1 MILEKREISFQELV
15 HILIEHRKWLL
26 LGKPGDRMADLR
38 HIRIDSKTINL
49 RMVKLPSA
57 YLQHAGLREA
67 NLREADLQA
76 ARFYNADLH
85 KADLQWADLREAGFE
100 LADLQEA
107 NLRHADLEK
116 AYLHKANLKGA
127 DLQGAN
133 LRGADL
139 HEAKF
144 QGADFNGANLKLSI
158 LQKANLQ
165 EAKLQ
170 EAKLQ
175 DANLQ
180 EANLQRANLK
190 KAFLQRAMLQGAN
203 LRNAHLREAK
213 LNKADFRGANLQGAH
228 FQGARLREAQ
238 FEGASVTH
246 AIFRDADLQD
256 ANFKGVLGLKGE
268 QLGGTITTGAKLP
281 NAIKEFKAPVTE
293 ASKLARALFV
303 ALILACVYCWITI
316 ASTTDANLITG
327 AKASKLP
334 VINIDIDIVG
344 FYWAAPIMLLGLY
357 LYFHFYLERIW
368 EGLAGLPAIFPDG
381 RRLDQI
387 EYPWMLN
394 GLIRA
399 HFKHLKKRRPI
410 TSYLQNFL
418 TILLAWWIV
427 PITLAAFW
435 IRYLP
440 KHDLWRGTMFHVFLI
455 TGSVMA
461 ATLFQ
466 RLSKAI
472 LRGTRGA
479 PSYWTGWFRHSVIY
493 RYIGMTAVLLVA
505 FGWISYA
512 AINGNRESIISRTLS
527 SHADLKNVDLKESF
541 LERVDLR
548 YANLYYVNLSNANLA
563 VADFRDVSGWGSDYT
578 GAIFIDADLSKA
590 SLFGDNLFKKANFEE
605 ATLVSVN
612 LSFAELEEAN
622 FKNALLNEASFLN
635 AKLYKANFQGAHL
648 RHADLSMAILKEA
661 NLRGGT
667 LCGAVFNGVEAQG
680 ADFSYADLR
689 GANFQ
694 GANLWEASF
703 DKANLAGADFRN
715 LTYSENTP
723 LGVDERTRITRVE
736 KESLLWAKTLYGARF
751 SDPMFHIK
759 LYESRPELFQKP
771 PSGGSSPELIIDLL
785 LRRLYFLTFEINIW

>member
-38 HIRIDSKTINL
+38 HVRIDSKTINL

-440 KHDLWRGTMFHVFLI
+440 KHDLWHGTLFHVLLI

-461 ATLFQ
+461 AILFQ

-472 LRGTRGA
+472 LRGNRGA
-479 PSYWTGWFRHSVIY
+479 PSYWTGWFRYSVIY
-493 RYIGMTAVLLVA
+493 RYIGMAAVLLTA
-505 FGWISYA
+505 LGWISHT
-512 AINGNRESIISRTLS
+512 AINGNRENFISRTLS
-527 SHADLKNVDLKESF
+527 SHVRMISVDLKKSF
-541 LERVDLR
+541 LPGIDLQNSR
-548 YANLYYVNLSNANLA
+548 MFYVNLSSSNFDEADLRYVFIHESNLSGASFIDSNLYHATLDKNNLKGANFEGAVLNHANLA
-563 VADFRDVSGWGSDYT
+563 
-578 GAIFIDADLSKA
+578 
-590 SLFGDNLFKKANFEE
+590 
-605 ATLVSVN
+605 
-612 LSFAELEEAN
+612 FAKLEGAN
-622 FKNALLNEASFLN
+622 FKCALLKEAFLKSAN
-635 AKLYKANFQGAHL
+635 LYQTNLQKAYL
-648 RHADLSMAILKEA
+648 SHASLYVAILKEA
-661 NLRGGT
+661 NLSGSW
-667 LCGAVFNGVEAQG
+667 LDGAVLVRVEAQS
-680 ADFSYADLR
+680 ADFSCADLRGADLR
-689 GANFQ
+689 GAN
-694 GANLWEASF
+694 LWEANF
-703 DKANLAGADFRN
+703 DKAKLLGADFRN
-715 LTYSENTP
+715 ITYLEDTP
-723 LGVDERTRITRVE
+723 LGVDERIKITRVE
-736 KESLLWAKTLYGARF
+736 KESLLWAETLHGARF

-759 LYESRPELFQKP
+759 LYESRPDLFQRP
-771 PSGGSSPELIIDLL
+771 PGWGSDLESIIE
-785 LRRLYFLTFEINIW
+785 RLMRCINSVVAKIGF